1 MKYKGNNSFI
11 YSAIQA
17 QKRSDARIFLKLK
30 GEKFKLFSEYAV
42 DNLKI
47 KMSLEDLFWNFQKSN
62 PNENCPTLKTLY
74 SWYHTN
80 FISYPNDVKVVKK
93 YRNKVKG
100 KVRDGRR
107 SIHERP
113 FELDDYSISS
123 HYEIDTIYNSDK
135 KGGLLTFTNRNTMM
149 IYSSPISDRKAS
161 TINSSLRKIIEHI
174 GIDNID
180 SITSDNGTEF
190 SYTKVLECSYNLT
203 WYYADPYCSGQ
214 RGQNERLNR
223 DIRKYYNK
231 GVDFKTVP
239 IEEFNKVIDLI
250 NNKPRRKYGGLSAI
264 KKSIKLT
271 NITFEERKD
280 IEILYKAGYN
290 YSQIS
295 IRIGRSRNSIMKE
308 IKRNSKPRQPTLQN
322 KNIKL
327 TYTAKYAL
335 AKTPCRQT
343 VYNWLKA
350 DIIAYKKSFY
360 GLFLY

>member
-1 MKYKGNNSFI
+1 MNIINDIKYSHINLLERKYIEREYKKGTSIREIARYLERSPNTISLEIKRNGRVKTNPLKYKVNNSFI

-74 SWYHTN
+74 TWYHTN
-80 FISYPNDVKVVKK
+80 FIIYPNDVKVVKK

-190 SYTKVLECSYNLT
+190 SYTKVIECSYNLT

-264 KKSIKLT
+264 EKSQQVGIF
-271 NITFEERKD
+271 NI
-280 IEILYKAGYN
+280 I
-290 YSQIS
+290 
-295 IRIGRSRNSIMKE
+295 
-308 IKRNSKPRQPTLQN
+308 
-322 KNIKL
+322 
-327 TYTAKYAL
+327 
-335 AKTPCRQT
+335 
-343 VYNWLKA
+343 
-350 DIIAYKKSFY
+350 
-360 GLFLY
+360 